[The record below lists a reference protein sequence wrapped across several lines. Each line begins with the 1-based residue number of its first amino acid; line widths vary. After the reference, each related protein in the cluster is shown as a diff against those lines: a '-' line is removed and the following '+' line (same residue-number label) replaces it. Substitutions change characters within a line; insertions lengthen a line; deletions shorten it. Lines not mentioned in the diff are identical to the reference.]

1 MFASSLGIRRRI
13 KGYAISTDDELYS
26 SDGEYIPI
34 VTKECYEDSSLTCV
48 GDEEPCCFSQQDPLI
63 IHPSPKDILSFSS
76 LMETIAASNIPLPL
90 YTEKIKV
97 PSEFSLGQKW
107 LASCTV
113 YGDLTLAQTDDHFE
127 HVFRRLQQEWSQN
140 GALVRP
146 RSNHGWP
153 C

>member
-1 MFASSLGIRRRI
+1 MFAPELGIRRRI

-26 SDGEYIPI
+26 SDGEYVP
-34 VTKECYEDSSLTCV
+34 KECYEDNSLTCV
-48 GDEEPCCFSQQDPLI
+48 GDEEPCCFSQHDPLI
-63 IHPSPKDILSFSS
+63 IHPSPKDIVSFSS
-76 LMETIAASNIPLPL
+76 LMEEIAASNIPLPL

-97 PSEFSLGQKW
+97 PPEFSRGQKW

-127 HVFRRLQQEWSQN
+127 QTFRRLQQEWSQN
-140 GALVRP
+140 GALVRSCP
-146 RSNHGWP
+146 NLVWP